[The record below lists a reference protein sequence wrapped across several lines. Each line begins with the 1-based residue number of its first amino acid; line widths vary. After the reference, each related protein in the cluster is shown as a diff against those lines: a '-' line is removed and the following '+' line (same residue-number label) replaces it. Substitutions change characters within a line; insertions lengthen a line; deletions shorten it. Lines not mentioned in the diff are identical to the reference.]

1 GRGLVGGQKH
11 KQLVAGKP
19 LETLSALSIAIQI
32 ADALALA
39 HSLGIV
45 HRDLKPSN
53 IIVTSGGQAKVL
65 DFGLAK
71 MLALGQPEP
80 GTARQISP
88 TKDTDPLTEMGVP
101 YGSMGY
107 GSPAPDPRPPLRP
120 PT

>member
-1 GRGLVGGQKH
+1 GGVEGFSYTVMQFGEGPPL
-11 KQLVAGKP
+11 KQLVGGKP

-39 HSLGIV
+39 HSCSIV

-53 IIVTSGGQAKVL
+53 VIVTSGGQAKVL

-71 MLALGQPEP
+71 MLALGEPEP
-80 GTARQISP
+80 RTQQP
-88 TKDTDPLTEMGVP
+88 VPHTQDTDP
-101 YGSMGY
+101 
-107 GSPAPDPRPPLRP
+107 